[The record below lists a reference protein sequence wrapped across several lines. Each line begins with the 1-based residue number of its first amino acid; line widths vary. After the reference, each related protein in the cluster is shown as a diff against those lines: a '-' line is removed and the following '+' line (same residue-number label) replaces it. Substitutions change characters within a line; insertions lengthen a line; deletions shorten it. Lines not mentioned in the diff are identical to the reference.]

1 MRAKTKK
8 EAERV
13 GQYMIRTILSLGRL
27 SLDEREG
34 QVGFRYGKDAE
45 KVERMDYLEFIAHK
59 GPLLHAH

>member
-34 QVGFRYGKDAE
+34 RVGFRYGKDAE
-45 KVERMDYLEFIAHK
+45 EVERMDYLDFIAHK
-59 GPLLHAH
+59 GPLLYAH